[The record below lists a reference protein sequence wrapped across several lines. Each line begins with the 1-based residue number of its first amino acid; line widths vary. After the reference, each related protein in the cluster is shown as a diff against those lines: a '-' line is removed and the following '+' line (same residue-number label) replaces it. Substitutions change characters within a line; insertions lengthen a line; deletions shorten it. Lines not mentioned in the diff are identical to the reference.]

1 MSGEILNLALKKEI
15 FEGLLDGSLNEIPIK
30 KSNWWKK
37 RLMDENTGRFKDFM
51 VVAATSGSSD
61 KVYFEIKYIE
71 LREDNFI
78 IGVKLINMDEGDS
91 DGDIDTN
98 LDNGEVIAPDVINPE
113 IIEPVK
119 INPITIETDETDENG
134 DDITKLIVNVK
145 ENVGISQISQDI
157 TVTKEGNVKIDE
169 YSTLKQT
176 ILALFDVFCNL
187 EGNFVVNMP
196 YITIRNNGQ
205 LVGTKY
211 RFHIE
216 KDADIRVDY
225 TKQEFIK
232 YEDVSDELFV
242 NTIASYMK
250 KLMISNYVF
259 INKNASGFKYGP
271 NGELIF
277 VLYATGRRKYFF
289 KSR

>member
-37 RLMDENTGRFKDFM
+37 RLMDENTGRFKNFM

-71 LREDNFI
+71 MRENNFI

-91 DGDIDTN
+91 DSDVDTN
-98 LDNGEVIAPDVINPE
+98 LDNGEIITPNIINPE
-113 IIEPVK
+113 VIEPVK
-119 INPITIETDETDENG
+119 INPVTIETGNTN
-134 DDITKLIVNVK
+134 TKIIVNVK

-157 TVTKEGNVKIDE
+157 TATKEGNVKIDE

-176 ILALFDVFCNL
+176 VLSLFDVFCNL

-216 KDADIRVDY
+216 SDADTRVDY
-225 TKQEFIK
+225 TKQEFVK
-232 YEDVSDELFV
+232 YEDISDELFI

-277 VLYATGRRKYFF
+277 VLYATGRRRYFF

>member
-30 KSNWWKK
+30 KSNCWKK
-37 RLMDENTGRFKDFM
+37 RLMDENTGRFKNFM

-71 LREDNFI
+71 LRDNNFI

-91 DGDIDTN
+91 DSDIDTN
-98 LDNGEVIAPDVINPE
+98 LDNGEVIAPNIINPE

-119 INPITIETDETDENG
+119 INPVTIETDESGNN
-134 DDITKLIVNVK
+134 IAKMIVNVK

-169 YSTLKQT
+169 YSALKQT
-176 ILALFDVFCNL
+176 VLSLFDVFCNL

-225 TKQEFIK
+225 TKQEFVK
-232 YEDVSDELFV
+232 YEDISENL
-242 NTIASYMK
+242 
-250 KLMISNYVF
+250 LMFLGN
-259 INKNASGFKYGP
+259 
-271 NGELIF
+271 
-277 VLYATGRRKYFF
+277 
-289 KSR
+289 

>member
-37 RLMDENTGRFKDFM
+37 RLMDENTGRFKNFM

-71 LREDNFI
+71 LRENNFI

-91 DGDIDTN
+91 DSDIDTN
-98 LDNGEVIAPDVINPE
+98 LDNCEIITPNIINPE
-113 IIEPVK
+113 VIEPVK
-119 INPITIETDETDENG
+119 INPVTIETGNTN
-134 DDITKLIVNVK
+134 TKIIVNVK

-169 YSTLKQT
+169 YSALKQT
-176 ILALFDVFCNL
+176 VLSLFDVFCNL

-216 KDADIRVDY
+216 SDADIRVDY
-225 TKQEFIK
+225 NKQEFVK
-232 YEDVSDELFV
+232 HEDISDELFV
-242 NTIASYMK
+242 NTISSYMK

-277 VLYATGRRKYFF
+277 VLYATGRRRYFF

>member
-71 LREDNFI
+71 LRENNFI

-91 DGDIDTN
+91 DSDIDTN
-98 LDNGEVIAPDVINPE
+98 LDNGKVVAPNIINPE
-113 IIEPVK
+113 VIEPVK
-119 INPITIETDETDENG
+119 INPVTIETDESGNT
-134 DDITKLIVNVK
+134 ITKMIVNVK

-169 YSTLKQT
+169 YSALKQT
-176 ILALFDVFCNL
+176 VLSLFDVFCNL

-216 KDADIRVDY
+216 SDADIRVDY
-225 TKQEFIK
+225 TKQEFVK
-232 YEDVSDELFV
+232 HEDISDELFV

-277 VLYATGRRKYFF
+277 VLYATGRRRYFF

>member
-37 RLMDENTGRFKDFM
+37 RLMDENTGRFKNFM

-71 LREDNFI
+71 LRENNFI

-91 DGDIDTN
+91 DSDIDTN
-98 LDNGEVIAPDVINPE
+98 LDNGEVVAPNIINPE
-113 IIEPVK
+113 VIEPVK
-119 INPITIETDETDENG
+119 INPVTIET
-134 DDITKLIVNVK
+134 IVNVK

-157 TVTKEGNVKIDE
+157 TATKEGNVKIDE
-169 YSTLKQT
+169 YSALKQT
-176 ILALFDVFCNL
+176 VLSLFDVFCNL

-216 KDADIRVDY
+216 SDADIRVDY
-225 TKQEFIK
+225 TKQEFVKHKDI
-232 YEDVSDELFV
+232 SDELFV

-277 VLYATGRRKYFF
+277 VLYATGRRRYFF

>member
-37 RLMDENTGRFKDFM
+37 RLMDENTGRFKNFM

-71 LREDNFI
+71 LRENNFI

-91 DGDIDTN
+91 DSDVDTN
-98 LDNGEVIAPDVINPE
+98 LDNGEIITPNIINPE
-113 IIEPVK
+113 VIEPVK
-119 INPITIETDETDENG
+119 INPVTIETGNTN
-134 DDITKLIVNVK
+134 TKIIVNVK

-169 YSTLKQT
+169 YSALKQT
-176 ILALFDVFCNL
+176 VLSLFDVFCNL

-216 KDADIRVDY
+216 KDTDIRVDY

-277 VLYATGRRKYFF
+277 VLYATGRRRYFF

>member
-37 RLMDENTGRFKDFM
+37 RLMDENTGRFKNFM

-71 LREDNFI
+71 MRENNFI

-91 DGDIDTN
+91 DSDVDTN
-98 LDNGEVIAPDVINPE
+98 LDNGEVIKPNVINPE
-113 IIEPVK
+113 VIEPVK
-119 INPITIETDETDENG
+119 INPVTIETGNTN
-134 DDITKLIVNVK
+134 TKIIVNVK

-157 TVTKEGNVKIDE
+157 TATKEGNVKIDE

-176 ILALFDVFCNL
+176 VLSLFDVFCNL

-216 KDADIRVDY
+216 SDADTRVDY
-225 TKQEFIK
+225 TKQEFVK
-232 YEDVSDELFV
+232 HEDISDELFV

-277 VLYATGRRKYFF
+277 VLYATGRRRYFF

>member
-37 RLMDENTGRFKDFM
+37 RLMDENTGRFKNFM

-71 LREDNFI
+71 MRENNFI

-91 DGDIDTN
+91 DSDVDTN
-98 LDNGEVIAPDVINPE
+98 LDNGEVIKPNVINPE
-113 IIEPVK
+113 VIEPVK
-119 INPITIETDETDENG
+119 INPVTIETGNTN
-134 DDITKLIVNVK
+134 TKIIVNVK

-157 TVTKEGNVKIDE
+157 TATKEGNVKIDE
-169 YSTLKQT
+169 YSALKQT
-176 ILALFDVFCNL
+176 VLSLFDVFCNL

-277 VLYATGRRKYFF
+277 VLYATGRRRYFF

>member
-30 KSNWWKK
+30 KNNWWKK

-61 KVYFEIKYIE
+61 KVYFEIRYIE
-71 LREDNFI
+71 LRGNNFF

-91 DGDIDTN
+91 DSDIDTN
-98 LDNGEVIAPDVINPE
+98 LDNGEVITPDVISPE
-113 IIEPVK
+113 VIEPVK
-119 INPITIETDETDENG
+119 INPVTIETDESGNT
-134 DDITKLIVNVK
+134 IAKMIVNVK
-145 ENVGISQISQDI
+145 ENVGISQMSQDI
-157 TVTKEGNVKIDE
+157 TITKEGNVRIDE
-169 YSTLKQT
+169 YSALKQT
-176 ILALFDVFCNL
+176 ILTLFDVFCNL

-225 TKQEFIK
+225 TKQEFVK
-232 YEDVSDELFV
+232 YEDVSDELFA

>member
-1 MSGEILNLALKKEI
+1 MNSEILNLALKKEI

-37 RLMDENTGRFKDFM
+37 RLMDENTGRFKNFM

-61 KVYFEIKYIE
+61 KVYFEIRYIE
-71 LREDNFI
+71 LRGNNFI

-91 DGDIDTN
+91 DNDIDTN
-98 LDNGEVIAPDVINPE
+98 LDNGDVITSESINPE
-113 IIEPVK
+113 AIESVK
-119 INPITIETDETDENG
+119 INPVTIETDEDGNN
-134 DDITKLIVNVK
+134 IAKMIVNVK
-145 ENVGISQISQDI
+145 ENVPISHISQDI
-157 TVTKEGNVKIDE
+157 IVTKDVNVKIDE
-169 YSTLKQT
+169 YFTLKQT
-176 ILALFDVFCNL
+176 VLALFDMFCNI

-216 KDADIRVDY
+216 RDADVRIDY
-225 TKQEFIK
+225 SKQEFVKHENI
-232 YEDVSDELFV
+232 SDEFFV
-242 NTIASYMK
+242 NTITSYMK

>member
-30 KSNWWKK
+30 KNNWWKK
-37 RLMDENTGRFKDFM
+37 RLIDENTGRFKDFM

-61 KVYFEIKYIE
+61 KVYFEIRYIE
-71 LREDNFI
+71 LRGNNFF

-91 DGDIDTN
+91 DSDIDTN
-98 LDNGEVIAPDVINPE
+98 LDNGEVITPDVISPE
-113 IIEPVK
+113 VIEPVK
-119 INPITIETDETDENG
+119 INPVTIETDESGNT
-134 DDITKLIVNVK
+134 IAKMIVNVK
-145 ENVGISQISQDI
+145 ENVGISQMSQDI
-157 TVTKEGNVKIDE
+157 TITKEGNVRIDE
-169 YSTLKQT
+169 YSALKQT
-176 ILALFDVFCNL
+176 ILTLFDVFCNL

-225 TKQEFIK
+225 TKQEFVK
-232 YEDVSDELFV
+232 YEDVSDELFT

>member
-37 RLMDENTGRFKDFM
+37 RLMDENTGRFKNFM

-71 LREDNFI
+71 LRDNNFI

-91 DGDIDTN
+91 DSYIDTN
-98 LDNGEVIAPDVINPE
+98 LDNGEVITPNIINPE
-113 IIEPVK
+113 VIEPVK
-119 INPITIETDETDENG
+119 INPVTIETNESGNT
-134 DDITKLIVNVK
+134 IAKMIVNVK
-145 ENVGISQISQDI
+145 ENVPISHISQDI
-157 TVTKEGNVKIDE
+157 TVTKEGNVKIDK
-169 YSTLKQT
+169 YSELKQT
-176 ILALFDVFCNL
+176 ILTLFDVFCNL

-216 KDADIRVDY
+216 SDADTRIDY
-225 TKQEFIK
+225 TKQEFVK
-232 YEDVSDELFV
+232 YEDISDELFT

-277 VLYATGRRKYFF
+277 VLYATGRRRYFF
-289 KSR
+289 QK

>member
-71 LREDNFI
+71 LRENNFI

-91 DGDIDTN
+91 DSDIDTN
-98 LDNGEVIAPDVINPE
+98 LDNGEVVAPNIINPE
-113 IIEPVK
+113 IIEPEK
-119 INPITIETDETDENG
+119 INPVTIET
-134 DDITKLIVNVK
+134 IVNVK

-157 TVTKEGNVKIDE
+157 TATKEGNVKIDE
-169 YSTLKQT
+169 YSALKQT
-176 ILALFDVFCNL
+176 VLSLFDVFCNL

-216 KDADIRVDY
+216 SDADIRVDY
-225 TKQEFIK
+225 TKQEFVK
-232 YEDVSDELFV
+232 HEDISDELFV

-277 VLYATGRRKYFF
+277 VLYATGRRRYFF

>member
-37 RLMDENTGRFKDFM
+37 RLMDENTGRFKNFM

-71 LREDNFI
+71 LRGNNFI
-78 IGVKLINMDEGDS
+78 IGVKPINMDEGDS
-91 DGDIDTN
+91 DIDIDTN
-98 LDNGEVIAPDVINPE
+98 LDNGDVITSESINPE
-113 IIEPVK
+113 VIESVK
-119 INPITIETDETDENG
+119 INPVTIETDEDGNN
-134 DDITKLIVNVK
+134 IAKMIVNVK
-145 ENVGISQISQDI
+145 ENVPISHISQDI
-157 TVTKEGNVKIDE
+157 TVTKDVNVKIDE
-169 YSTLKQT
+169 YFTLKQT
-176 ILALFDVFCNL
+176 VLALFDMFCNL

-205 LVGTKY
+205 LVSTKY

-216 KDADIRVDY
+216 RDADVRIDY
-225 TKQEFIK
+225 TKQEFVKHENI
-232 YEDVSDELFV
+232 SDELFV
-242 NTIASYMK
+242 NTITSYMK

>member
-37 RLMDENTGRFKDFM
+37 RLMDENTGRFKNFM

-71 LREDNFI
+71 LRENNFI

-91 DGDIDTN
+91 DSDIDTN
-98 LDNGEVIAPDVINPE
+98 LDNGEVITPNIINPE

-119 INPITIETDETDENG
+119 INPVTIETDESGNN
-134 DDITKLIVNVK
+134 IAKMIVNVK

-169 YSTLKQT
+169 YSALKQT
-176 ILALFDVFCNL
+176 VLSLFDVFCNL

-225 TKQEFIK
+225 TKQEFVK
-232 YEDVSDELFV
+232 YEDVSDELFA

-277 VLYATGRRKYFF
+277 VLYATGRRRYFF

>member
-37 RLMDENTGRFKDFM
+37 RLMDENTGRFKNFM

-71 LREDNFI
+71 LRDNNFI

-91 DGDIDTN
+91 DSDVDTN
-98 LDNGEVIAPDVINPE
+98 LDNGEVIKPNVINPE
-113 IIEPVK
+113 VIEPVK
-119 INPITIETDETDENG
+119 INLVTIETGNTN
-134 DDITKLIVNVK
+134 TKIIVNVK

-157 TVTKEGNVKIDE
+157 TATKEGNVKIDE

-176 ILALFDVFCNL
+176 VLSLFDVFCNL

>member
-71 LREDNFI
+71 LRENNFI

-91 DGDIDTN
+91 DSDIDTN
-98 LDNGEVIAPDVINPE
+98 LDNGEVVAPNIINPE
-113 IIEPVK
+113 IIEPEK
-119 INPITIETDETDENG
+119 INPVTIET
-134 DDITKLIVNVK
+134 IVNVK

-157 TVTKEGNVKIDE
+157 TDTKEGNVKIDE
-169 YSTLKQT
+169 YSALKQT
-176 ILALFDVFCNL
+176 VLSLFDVFCNL

-205 LVGTKY
+205 LVGAKY

-216 KDADIRVDY
+216 SDADIRVDY
-225 TKQEFIK
+225 TQQEFVKHKDI
-232 YEDVSDELFV
+232 SDELFV

-277 VLYATGRRKYFF
+277 VLYATGRRRYFF

>member
-51 VVAATSGSSD
+51 IVAATSGSSD

-71 LREDNFI
+71 LRENNFI

-91 DGDIDTN
+91 DSDVDTN
-98 LDNGEVIAPDVINPE
+98 LDNGEVIKPNVINPE
-113 IIEPVK
+113 VIEPVK
-119 INPITIETDETDENG
+119 INPVTIETGNTN
-134 DDITKLIVNVK
+134 TKIIVNVK

-157 TVTKEGNVKIDE
+157 TATKEGNVKIDE

-176 ILALFDVFCNL
+176 VLSLFDVFCNL

-216 KDADIRVDY
+216 SDADTRIDY
-225 TKQEFIK
+225 TKQEFVK
-232 YEDVSDELFV
+232 HEDISDELFV

-277 VLYATGRRKYFF
+277 VLYATGRRRYFF

>member
-91 DGDIDTN
+91 DSDIDTN
-98 LDNGEVIAPDVINPE
+98 LDNGEVIAPNIINPE
-113 IIEPVK
+113 IIEPEK
-119 INPITIETDETDENG
+119 INPVTIETGNTN
-134 DDITKLIVNVK
+134 TKIIVNVK

-169 YSTLKQT
+169 YSALKQT
-176 ILALFDVFCNL
+176 VLSLFDVFCNL

-216 KDADIRVDY
+216 SDADTRVDY
-225 TKQEFIK
+225 TKQEFVK
-232 YEDVSDELFV
+232 YEDISDKLFI

-277 VLYATGRRKYFF
+277 VLYATGRRRYFF

>member
-15 FEGLLDGSLNEIPIK
+15 FEGLLDESLNEIPIK

-37 RLMDENTGRFKDFM
+37 RLMDENTGRFKNFM

-71 LREDNFI
+71 LRENNFI

-91 DGDIDTN
+91 DSDIDTN
-98 LDNGEVIAPDVINPE
+98 LDNGEVIAPNIINPE
-113 IIEPVK
+113 VIEPVK
-119 INPITIETDETDENG
+119 IHTVTIETDESGNT
-134 DDITKLIVNVK
+134 IAKMIVNVK

-169 YSTLKQT
+169 YSALKQT
-176 ILALFDVFCNL
+176 VLSLFDVFCNL

-216 KDADIRVDY
+216 SDADIRVDY
-225 TKQEFIK
+225 NKQEFIK
-232 YEDVSDELFV
+232 HKDISDELFV

-277 VLYATGRRKYFF
+277 VLYATGRRRYFF

>member
-37 RLMDENTGRFKDFM
+37 RLMDENTGRFKNFM

-71 LREDNFI
+71 LRENNFF

-91 DGDIDTN
+91 DSDIDTN
-98 LDNGEVIAPDVINPE
+98 LDNGEVITPNIINPE

-119 INPITIETDETDENG
+119 INPVTIETDESGNN
-134 DDITKLIVNVK
+134 IAKMIVNVK

-169 YSTLKQT
+169 YSALKQT
-176 ILALFDVFCNL
+176 VLSLFDVFCNL

-216 KDADIRVDY
+216 SDADIRVDY
-225 TKQEFIK
+225 TKQEFVK
-232 YEDVSDELFV
+232 HEDISDELFV

>member
-37 RLMDENTGRFKDFM
+37 RLMDENTGRFKNFM

-71 LREDNFI
+71 MRENNFI

-91 DGDIDTN
+91 DSDVDTN
-98 LDNGEVIAPDVINPE
+98 LDNGEVIKPNVINPE
-113 IIEPVK
+113 VIEPVK
-119 INPITIETDETDENG
+119 INPVTIETGNTN
-134 DDITKLIVNVK
+134 TKIIVNVK

-157 TVTKEGNVKIDE
+157 TATKEGNVKIDE

-176 ILALFDVFCNL
+176 VLSLFDVFCNL

-216 KDADIRVDY
+216 SDADTRVDY
-225 TKQEFIK
+225 TKQEFVK
-232 YEDVSDELFV
+232 YEDISDELFA
-242 NTIASYMK
+242 NIIASYMK

-277 VLYATGRRKYFF
+277 VLYATGRRRYFF

>member
-30 KSNWWKK
+30 KNNWWKK

-61 KVYFEIKYIE
+61 KIYFEIRYIE
-71 LREDNFI
+71 LRGNNFF

-91 DGDIDTN
+91 DSDIDTN
-98 LDNGEVIAPDVINPE
+98 LDNGEVITPDVINPE
-113 IIEPVK
+113 VIEPVK
-119 INPITIETDETDENG
+119 INPVTIETDESGNT
-134 DDITKLIVNVK
+134 IAKQIVNVK
-145 ENVGISQISQDI
+145 ENVGISQMSQDI
-157 TVTKEGNVKIDE
+157 TITKEGNVRIDE
-169 YSTLKQT
+169 YSSLKQT

-225 TKQEFIK
+225 TKQEFVK
-232 YEDVSDELFV
+232 YEDVSDELFA

>member
-37 RLMDENTGRFKDFM
+37 RQMDENTGRFKDFM

-71 LREDNFI
+71 LRENNFI

-91 DGDIDTN
+91 DSDIDTN
-98 LDNGEVIAPDVINPE
+98 LDNGEVIAPNIINPE
-113 IIEPVK
+113 VIEPVK
-119 INPITIETDETDENG
+119 INPVTIETGNTN
-134 DDITKLIVNVK
+134 TKIIVNVK

-157 TVTKEGNVKIDE
+157 TATKEGNVKIDE

-176 ILALFDVFCNL
+176 VLSLFDVFCNL

-216 KDADIRVDY
+216 SDADTRVDY
-225 TKQEFIK
+225 TKQEFVK
-232 YEDVSDELFV
+232 YEDISDELFI
-242 NTIASYMK
+242 NIIASYMK

>member
-37 RLMDENTGRFKDFM
+37 RLMDENTGRFKNFM

-71 LREDNFI
+71 LRENNFI

-91 DGDIDTN
+91 DSDIDTN
-98 LDNGEVIAPDVINPE
+98 LDNGEVVAPNIINPE
-113 IIEPVK
+113 VIEPVK
-119 INPITIETDETDENG
+119 INPVTIET
-134 DDITKLIVNVK
+134 IVNVK

-169 YSTLKQT
+169 YSALKQT
-176 ILALFDVFCNL
+176 VLSLFDVFCNL

-216 KDADIRVDY
+216 SDADIRVDY
-225 TKQEFIK
+225 TKQEFVK
-232 YEDVSDELFV
+232 HEDISDELFV

-277 VLYATGRRKYFF
+277 VLYATGRRRYFF

>member
-30 KSNWWKK
+30 KNNWWKK

-71 LREDNFI
+71 LRDNNFI

-91 DGDIDTN
+91 DSDIDTN
-98 LDNGEVIAPDVINPE
+98 LDNGEVIAPNVINPE
-113 IIEPVK
+113 VIEPVK
-119 INPITIETDETDENG
+119 INPITIETDESGNT
-134 DDITKLIVNVK
+134 IAKMIVNVK

-157 TVTKEGNVKIDE
+157 TATKEGNVKIDE

-176 ILALFDVFCNL
+176 VLSLFDVFCNL

-216 KDADIRVDY
+216 SDADIRVDY
-225 TKQEFIK
+225 TKQEFVK
-232 YEDVSDELFV
+232 HEDISDELFV

-277 VLYATGRRKYFF
+277 VLYATGRRRYFF

>member
-37 RLMDENTGRFKDFM
+37 RLMDENTGRFKNFM

-71 LREDNFI
+71 MRENNFI

-91 DGDIDTN
+91 DSDIDTN
-98 LDNGEVIAPDVINPE
+98 LDNGEVIAPNVINPE
-113 IIEPVK
+113 VIEPVK
-119 INPITIETDETDENG
+119 INPVTIETDESGNT
-134 DDITKLIVNVK
+134 IAKMIVNVK
-145 ENVGISQISQDI
+145 ENVPISHISQDI
-157 TVTKEGNVKIDE
+157 IVTKEGNVKIDK
-169 YSTLKQT
+169 YSELKQT

-216 KDADIRVDY
+216 SDADTRIDY
-225 TKQEFIK
+225 TKQEFVK
-232 YEDVSDELFV
+232 HEDISDELFT

-289 KSR
+289 KSK

>member
-1 MSGEILNLALKKEI
+1 MSHEILNLALKKEI

-30 KSNWWKK
+30 KNNWWKK

-71 LREDNFI
+71 LRGNNFF

-91 DGDIDTN
+91 DSDIDTN
-98 LDNGEVIAPDVINPE
+98 LDNGEVITPDVINPE
-113 IIEPVK
+113 VIEPVK
-119 INPITIETDETDENG
+119 INPVTIETDESGNT
-134 DDITKLIVNVK
+134 IAKMIVNVK
-145 ENVGISQISQDI
+145 ENVGISQMSQDI
-157 TVTKEGNVKIDE
+157 TITKEGNVRIDE
-169 YSTLKQT
+169 YSALKQT

-225 TKQEFIK
+225 TKQEFVK
-232 YEDVSDELFV
+232 YEDVSDELFA

>member
-1 MSGEILNLALKKEI
+1 MSHEILNLALKKEI

-30 KSNWWKK
+30 KNNWWKK

-61 KVYFEIKYIE
+61 KIYFEIRYIE
-71 LREDNFI
+71 LRGNNFF

-91 DGDIDTN
+91 DSDIDTN
-98 LDNGEVIAPDVINPE
+98 LDNGEVITPDVINPE
-113 IIEPVK
+113 VIEPVK
-119 INPITIETDETDENG
+119 INPVTIETDESGNT
-134 DDITKLIVNVK
+134 IAKQIVNVK
-145 ENVGISQISQDI
+145 ENVGISQMSQDI
-157 TVTKEGNVKIDE
+157 TITKEGNARIDE
-169 YSTLKQT
+169 YSSLKQT

-225 TKQEFIK
+225 TKQEFVK
-232 YEDVSDELFV
+232 YEDISDELFA

>member
-71 LREDNFI
+71 LRENNFI

-91 DGDIDTN
+91 DSDIYTN
-98 LDNGEVIAPDVINPE
+98 LDNGEVVAPHIINPE
-113 IIEPVK
+113 VIEPVK
-119 INPITIETDETDENG
+119 INPVTIET
-134 DDITKLIVNVK
+134 IVNVK

-157 TVTKEGNVKIDE
+157 TATKEGNVKNDE
-169 YSTLKQT
+169 YSALKQT
-176 ILALFDVFCNL
+176 VLSLFDVFCNL

-216 KDADIRVDY
+216 SDADIRVDY
-225 TKQEFIK
+225 TKQEFVK
-232 YEDVSDELFV
+232 HEDISDELFV

-277 VLYATGRRKYFF
+277 VLYATGRRRYFF

>member
-37 RLMDENTGRFKDFM
+37 RLMDENTGRFKNFM

-71 LREDNFI
+71 LRDNNFI

-91 DGDIDTN
+91 DSDIDTN
-98 LDNGEVIAPDVINPE
+98 LDNGEVIAPNVINPE
-113 IIEPVK
+113 VIEPVK
-119 INPITIETDETDENG
+119 INPVTIETDESGNT
-134 DDITKLIVNVK
+134 IAKMIVNVK
-145 ENVGISQISQDI
+145 ENVPISHISQDI
-157 TVTKEGNVKIDE
+157 IVTKEGNVKIDK
-169 YSTLKQT
+169 YSELKQT
-176 ILALFDVFCNL
+176 VLSLFDVFCNL

-216 KDADIRVDY
+216 SDADIRVDY
-225 TKQEFIK
+225 TKQEFVK
-232 YEDVSDELFV
+232 HEDISDELFT

-277 VLYATGRRKYFF
+277 VLYATGRRRYFF

>member
-37 RLMDENTGRFKDFM
+37 RLMDENTGRFKNFM

-71 LREDNFI
+71 MRENNFF

-91 DGDIDTN
+91 DSDIDNN
-98 LDNGEVIAPDVINPE
+98 LDNGEVIKPNVINPE

-119 INPITIETDETDENG
+119 INPITIETDESGNT
-134 DDITKLIVNVK
+134 IAKQIVNVK

-157 TVTKEGNVKIDE
+157 IVTKEGNVKIDK
-169 YSTLKQT
+169 YSALKQT
-176 ILALFDVFCNL
+176 VLSLFDVFCNL

-216 KDADIRVDY
+216 SDADIRVDY
-225 TKQEFIK
+225 NKQEFVK
-232 YEDVSDELFV
+232 HEDISDELFV

-277 VLYATGRRKYFF
+277 VLYATGRRRYFF

>member
-71 LREDNFI
+71 LRENNFI

-91 DGDIDTN
+91 DSDIDTN
-98 LDNGEVIAPDVINPE
+98 LDNGEVIVPNIINPE

-119 INPITIETDETDENG
+119 INPVTIETGNTN
-134 DDITKLIVNVK
+134 TKIIVNVK

-157 TVTKEGNVKIDE
+157 IVTKEGNVKIDE
-169 YSTLKQT
+169 YSALKQT
-176 ILALFDVFCNL
+176 VLSLFDVFCNL

-211 RFHIE
+211 KFHIE
-216 KDADIRVDY
+216 SDADTRVDY
-225 TKQEFIK
+225 TKQEFVK
-232 YEDVSDELFV
+232 HEDISDELFV

-277 VLYATGRRKYFF
+277 VLYATGRRRYFF

>member
-1 MSGEILNLALKKEI
+1 M
-15 FEGLLDGSLNEIPIK
+15 
-30 KSNWWKK
+30 
-37 RLMDENTGRFKDFM
+37 
-51 VVAATSGSSD
+51 
-61 KVYFEIKYIE
+61 
-71 LREDNFI
+71 
-78 IGVKLINMDEGDS
+78 
-91 DGDIDTN
+91 
-98 LDNGEVIAPDVINPE
+98 
-113 IIEPVK
+113 
-119 INPITIETDETDENG
+119 
-134 DDITKLIVNVK
+134 K

-157 TVTKEGNVKIDE
+157 TATKEGNVKIDE
-169 YSTLKQT
+169 YSALKQT
-176 ILALFDVFCNL
+176 VLSLFDVFCNL

-216 KDADIRVDY
+216 SDADTRVDY
-225 TKQEFIK
+225 TKQEFVK
-232 YEDVSDELFV
+232 YEDISDELFI
-242 NTIASYMK
+242 NIIASYMK

-277 VLYATGRRKYFF
+277 VLDATGRRRYFF

>member
-37 RLMDENTGRFKDFM
+37 RLMDENTGRFKNFM

-71 LREDNFI
+71 MRENNFI

-91 DGDIDTN
+91 DSDVDTN
-98 LDNGEVIAPDVINPE
+98 LDNGEVIKPNVINPE
-113 IIEPVK
+113 VIEPVK
-119 INPITIETDETDENG
+119 INPVTIETGNTN
-134 DDITKLIVNVK
+134 TKIIVNVK

-157 TVTKEGNVKIDE
+157 TATKEGNVKIDE
-169 YSTLKQT
+169 YSALKQT
-176 ILALFDVFCNL
+176 VLSLFDVFCNL

-216 KDADIRVDY
+216 SDADTRVDY
-225 TKQEFIK
+225 TKQEFVK
-232 YEDVSDELFV
+232 YEDISDELFI
-242 NTIASYMK
+242 NIIASYMK

-277 VLYATGRRKYFF
+277 VLYATGRRRYFF

>member
-37 RLMDENTGRFKDFM
+37 RLMDENTGRFKNFM

-71 LREDNFI
+71 LRENNFI

-91 DGDIDTN
+91 DSDIDTN
-98 LDNGEVIAPDVINPE
+98 LDNGEVIAPNIINPE

-119 INPITIETDETDENG
+119 INPVTIETGNTN
-134 DDITKLIVNVK
+134 TKIIVNVK

-157 TVTKEGNVKIDE
+157 TATKEGNVKIDE
-169 YSTLKQT
+169 YSALKQT
-176 ILALFDVFCNL
+176 VLSLFDVFCNL

-216 KDADIRVDY
+216 SDADTRVDY
-225 TKQEFIK
+225 TKQEFVK
-232 YEDVSDELFV
+232 HEDISDELFV

-277 VLYATGRRKYFF
+277 VLYATGRRRYFF

>member
-1 MSGEILNLALKKEI
+1 MSSEILNLALKKEI

-37 RLMDENTGRFKDFM
+37 RLMDENTGRFKNFM

-61 KVYFEIKYIE
+61 KVYFEIRYIE
-71 LREDNFI
+71 LRGNNFI

-91 DGDIDTN
+91 DNDIDTN
-98 LDNGEVIAPDVINPE
+98 LDNGDVITSESINPE
-113 IIEPVK
+113 VIESVK
-119 INPITIETDETDENG
+119 INPVTIETDEDGNN
-134 DDITKLIVNVK
+134 IAKMIVNVK
-145 ENVGISQISQDI
+145 ENVPISHISQDI
-157 TVTKEGNVKIDE
+157 TVTKDVNVKIDE
-169 YSTLKQT
+169 YFTLKQT
-176 ILALFDVFCNL
+176 VLALFDMFCNI

-216 KDADIRVDY
+216 RDADVRIDY
-225 TKQEFIK
+225 TKQEFVKHENI
-232 YEDVSDELFV
+232 SDELFV
-242 NTIASYMK
+242 NTITSYMK

>member
-71 LREDNFI
+71 MRENNFI

-91 DGDIDTN
+91 DSDVDTN
-98 LDNGEVIAPDVINPE
+98 LDNGEVIKPNVINPE
-113 IIEPVK
+113 VIEPVK
-119 INPITIETDETDENG
+119 INPVTIETGNTN
-134 DDITKLIVNVK
+134 TKIIVNVK

-157 TVTKEGNVKIDE
+157 TATKEGNVKIDE

-176 ILALFDVFCNL
+176 VLSLFDVFCNL

-277 VLYATGRRKYFF
+277 VLYATGRRRYFF

>member
-71 LREDNFI
+71 LRENNFI

-91 DGDIDTN
+91 DSDIDTN
-98 LDNGEVIAPDVINPE
+98 LDNGEIITPNIINPE
-113 IIEPVK
+113 VIEPVK
-119 INPITIETDETDENG
+119 INPVTIETGNTN
-134 DDITKLIVNVK
+134 TKIIVNVK

-157 TVTKEGNVKIDE
+157 IVTKEGNVKIDE
-169 YSTLKQT
+169 YSALKQT
-176 ILALFDVFCNL
+176 VLSLFDVFCNL

-211 RFHIE
+211 KFHIE
-216 KDADIRVDY
+216 SDADTRVDY
-225 TKQEFIK
+225 TKQEFVK
-232 YEDVSDELFV
+232 YEDISDELFV

-277 VLYATGRRKYFF
+277 VLYATGRRRYFF
-289 KSR
+289 QK